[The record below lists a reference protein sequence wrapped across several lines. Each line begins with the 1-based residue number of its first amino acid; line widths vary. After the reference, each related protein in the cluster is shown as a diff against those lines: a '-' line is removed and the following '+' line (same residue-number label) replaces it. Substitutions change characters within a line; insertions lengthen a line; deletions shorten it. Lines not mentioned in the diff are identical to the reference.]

1 MHSIVNI
8 AFTKFAEADYSG
20 CLGSL
25 EQLEILRPTDVK
37 LAHNKIVAQCRAE
50 GSPVQLSE
58 VLHQMEGLAK
68 TAGMLCIVGDK
79 LNWDVV
85 NCTFYKCGRMDVTHR
100 LIFGVISVI
109 PAAVS
114 CNIRWKD
121 VKDLLQ
127 V

>member
-1 MHSIVNI
+1 MSGGDRGGISDKEKGL
-8 AFTKFAEADYSG
+8 AAEALSKFAEADYSG

-68 TAGMLCIVGDK
+68 TAGV
-79 LNWDVV
+79 
-85 NCTFYKCGRMDVTHR
+85 
-100 LIFGVISVI
+100 
-109 PAAVS
+109 
-114 CNIRWKD
+114 
-121 VKDLLQ
+121 DLAGGNKEEDT
-127 V
+127 